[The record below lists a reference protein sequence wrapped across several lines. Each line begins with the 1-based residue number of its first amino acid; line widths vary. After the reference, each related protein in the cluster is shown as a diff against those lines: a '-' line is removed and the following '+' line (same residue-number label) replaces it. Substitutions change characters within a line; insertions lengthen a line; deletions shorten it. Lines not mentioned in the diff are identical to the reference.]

1 MNIMPLPVA
10 ESSHGLTAAL
20 ARSATPT
27 SKSCKARKQEFQD
40 PAAMLFGRTE
50 QITVPKFPRP
60 RQNTELCDDLFC
72 RGEERS
78 HLSNTPSRRI
88 TDERDTGFHWAL
100 RRGGWARTP
109 VGNPS
114 LGACLPLLCPS
125 VRPLRRR
132 ARHLKFLLPPRGR
145 GDEK

>member
-10 ESSHGLTAAL
+10 ASSHGLTAAL
-20 ARSATPT
+20 AWSATPT
-27 SKSCKARKQEFQD
+27 SEPCLRRKQEFQD
-40 PAAMLFGRTE
+40 PAVTLSGRTE

-100 RRGGWARTP
+100 RRGGLMYLRYFEAKKAEAADPRALLKTRRL
-109 VGNPS
+109 VMS
-114 LGACLPLLCPS
+114 L
-125 VRPLRRR
+125 
-132 ARHLKFLLPPRGR
+132 
-145 GDEK
+145 